1 MSLKINTTTVK
12 LNNGAQIPAVGLG
25 TWQAEKGSAYEAVKV
40 ALESG
45 YRHIDA
51 AAIYGNEEE
60 VGKGIKDSKVK
71 REEIWVTTKLWNDK
85 HKDVEG
91 ALDESL
97 QRLQLDY
104 VDLFLMHWPHPV
116 DPKTQKVL
124 TDHDFI
130 DTYKD
135 MQKLL
140 KTGKVKTIGVSNFN
154 LKKLKAL
161 LADKDVTVVPA
172 VNQIE
177 AHPLLTQDE
186 LVDFMAQNDIHVEAY
201 SPLGSSDNPLFE
213 NPTVAKIAKS
223 NNATPAQVL
232 VSWAVQRGTIVLPKS
247 VTASRIKSNI
257 ETFTLSKEDFV
268 ELNYLTEKDGEKRVN
283 QPSWFDFDA

>member
-25 TWQAEKGSAYEAVKV
+25 TWQAEEGTAYDAVKV

-45 YRHIDA
+45 YKHIDA

-60 VGKGIKDSKVK
+60 VGKGIKDFKVK

-104 VDLFLMHWPHPV
+104 VDLFLMHWPYPV
-116 DPKTQKVL
+116 DPKTQEVL

-186 LVDFMAQNDIHVEAY
+186 LVDFMAQNGIHVEAY
-201 SPLGSSDNPLFE
+201 SPLGSSDNPLFK

-257 ETFTLSKEDFV
+257 ETFTLSKEDFG
-268 ELNYLTEKDGEKRVN
+268 ELNSLTEKDGEKRVN